1 MTETR
6 YRIIPSSGRL
16 IEQVRAPAGHW
27 NIVGQMTAEE
37 WESYVASHGPKAPI
51 PQPVLAIGAIHWDTL
66 PSQAAAQA

>member
-27 NIVGQMTAEE
+27 EIVGPVTQEE
-37 WESYVASHGPKAPI
+37 WESYVCSHGPMAASRLQI
-51 PQPVLAIGAIHWDTL
+51 AI
-66 PSQAAAQA
+66 AATHNHEPLGD